1 MSGADAFLKEMQ
13 EEFLK
18 DPENHLGSIKE
29 SIDKLGA
36 DPVAG
41 LKAIDKIVRTMK
53 GNLEPLGFTF
63 FAGLIGEFEQQV
75 RELMTAYESLGGQ
88 HNGDDTRV
96 LEFFLSD
103 VHQNLEGYFQALR
116 ADGNDGEDKAEYRR
130 PSVRILATWRP
141 TAAVVAVTAPPPQGN
156 VAVDSAPSATEATPE
171 GNSNDKVDGENEE
184 IGTSRAVVHQFLMC
198 RSGVG
203 EGVSARRSF
212 AIPVHQVL
220 EVIEEQTVNPLPYQR
235 EGIAG
240 ILNFR
245 GDPLPILI
253 CDDCCREDKAQEMQ
267 NDGQSR
273 GQNREQRG
281 GRAGYIVISRID
293 DKTFGFQIEQVTS
306 VSTLEP
312 KEFHAPEGLLT
323 LSSASWVTH
332 LVKVE
337 DEVVLVMDLKKAL
350 VA

>member
-1 MSGADAFLKEMQ
+1 MSGVDAFLKEMQ

-29 SIDKLGA
+29 SIDKLSV

-41 LKAIDKIVRTMK
+41 LKAIDKIVRAMK
-53 GNLEPLGFTF
+53 GNLEPIGFTF

-75 RELMTAYESLGGQ
+75 RELTAAYESLGGR

-141 TAAVVAVTAPPPQGN
+141 TAAVIAEPAPAPQGN
-156 VAVDSAPSATEATPE
+156 VAVDSAPSAAQA
-171 GNSNDKVDGENEE
+171 DKVEGENEE
-184 IGTSRAVVHQFLMC
+184 SATARAAVHQFLMC
-198 RSGVG
+198 RSGHG

-220 EVIEEQTVNPLPYQR
+220 EVIEEQTVNPLPYR
-235 EGIAG
+235 RDGIAG

-253 CDDCCREDKAQEMQ
+253 CDDCCRDNKAHERQK
-267 NDGQSR
+267 
-273 GQNREQRG
+273 G

-312 KEFHAPEGLLT
+312 GEFYAPEGLLT
-323 LSSASWVTH
+323 VSSASWVTH

-337 DEVVLVMDLKKAL
+337 NEVVLVMDLKKAL

>member
-1 MSGADAFLKEMQ
+1 MSGVDAFLKEMQ

-29 SIDKLGA
+29 SIDKLST

-41 LKAIDKIVRTMK
+41 LKAIDKIVRAMK

-63 FAGLIGEFEQQV
+63 FAGLIGEFEKQV
-75 RELMTAYESLGGQ
+75 RELMAAYESLGGQ

-103 VHQNLEGYFQALR
+103 VYQNLEGYFQALR

-141 TAAVVAVTAPPPQGN
+141 AAAVVAVTAPAPQVN
-156 VAVDSAPSATEATPE
+156 VAVDSAPSAAQA
-171 GNSNDKVDGENEE
+171 DKVEGENEE
-184 IGTSRAVVHQFLMC
+184 SATARAAVHQFLMC
-198 RSGVG
+198 RSGYG
-203 EGVSARRSF
+203 EDVSARRSF

-220 EVIEEQTVNPLPYQR
+220 EVIEEQTVNPLPYRR

-253 CDDCCREDKAQEMQ
+253 CDDIGNEGAKTDDPQK
-267 NDGQSR
+267 
-273 GQNREQRG
+273 G
-281 GRAGYIVISRID
+281 GRAGYIVISRIE

-306 VSTLEP
+306 VSILEP
-312 KEFHAPEGLLT
+312 GEFYAPEGLLT

-337 DEVVLVMDLKKAL
+337 SEVVLVMDLKKAL